1 MGKQNVTHTYHGILF
16 SHKMEC
22 CTDRCYNM
30 DEPHKWKKPDTN
42 DHILYASIYRI
53 GKSIGRESRL
63 EIVKGWG
70 KGVIGKNCLTCNCF
84 FAMYEN
90 VREKFTWYKINHFK
104 TYNSWHLVRP
114 KCANNVMLHAFLLNK
129 SSVLKKKITVWYH
142 FTPTRTFMI
151 EKADSN
157 KCWREYGETKTLI
170 RY

>member
-1 MGKQNVTHTYHGILF
+1 MKARY
-16 SHKMEC
+16 K
-22 CTDRCYNM
+22 R
-30 DEPHKWKKPDTN
+30 PHIVCF
-42 DHILYASIYRI
+42 HLYEISRI

-84 FAMYEN
+84 FALCEN

-104 TYNSWHLVRP
+104 TYNSWHLIRS
-114 KCANNVMLHAFLLNK
+114 KCANKVMLHAFLLNK
-129 SSVLKKKITVWYH
+129 SSVWKKITVWYH

-170 RY
+170 HY